1 MNVAL
6 YGGQDD
12 AAALGGVRF
21 FHELFE
27 MTDRGLHRFSGL
39 QNFRDD
45 ELVGIKEAANFSH
58 AGHERTVDD
67 VERRD
72 AFSALAVE
80 VGDEAVA
87 GAFDDVAG
95 EVLIEREVCGAGLV
109 FFLCGAEMLG
119 DGGDV
124 ELIDGGALF
133 FRLLAPI
140 GGNIA
145 EERGFRMVDREFRG
159 RMREEKIFGEAAL
172 VFGDRG
178 EAFEFFGVDD
188 GEIETGFGAV
198 IEEDGIYDF
207 ARARGQAEGD
217 VGNAEDGA
225 RVWKGALD
233 EADAFHGFDR
243 AADIVFVAR
252 GAGKDERI
260 ENDVFGREAVFF
272 GEQLVAALG
281 DSQLALAGKSL
292 GLELVFINAAAHD
305 GGAEIVSDG
314 NNFLELFLAI
324 FEVDGIDDG
333 FALAIRE
340 GPGDGAGVGG
350 VDHHRRFYFADEF
363 FVERRNVLL
372 LVALGAL
379 QADVDNVRATAYL
392 AAGNFAGF
400 FPLFFGDEIFE
411 EAGADDVGALAH
423 EQGARAVL
431 GFDGLD
437 AGIDGAVLFRGTM
450 ARLFAFGHL
459 RKGADVLL
467 GGAAA
472 AADEIEP
479 AVIDKF
485 LELGSERCWRLEVLA
500 FFVGQPGV
508 GIAGDTFAGELAE
521 RANVVGHE
529 FRAGGAVHAEGE
541 RLGEAQRSPH
551 GFDGLSGEH
560 GAHGL
565 DGDGDDE
572 GNGCADFAGEFLDG
586 QQSGFDVAGVLTGFD
601 EEDVDAALEQAFGL
615 DVVGFAKLLEGDTA
629 GDGDGLGGGA
639 HGTGD
644 KARLGGRGEFVG
656 GLASEFGGAAV
667 EEMRVGGEP
676 VLGENN
682 GGTAKA
688 VCFNDVGAGREIF
701 AVDVE
706 DDVWARA
713 HEIFVTAFERGAA
726 EILGGEIALLQHGT
740 HGAVEHKDALRQ
752 EVAKG
757 SSGFGQITHG

>member
-1 MNVAL
+1 M
-6 YGGQDD
+6 
-12 AAALGGVRF
+12 VRW
-21 FHELFE
+21 
-27 MTDRGLHRFSGL
+27 
-39 QNFRDD
+39 
-45 ELVGIKEAANFSH
+45 
-58 AGHERTVDD
+58 
-67 VERRD
+67 
-72 AFSALAVE
+72 
-80 VGDEAVA
+80 
-87 GAFDDVAG
+87 
-95 EVLIEREVCGAGLV
+95 
-109 FFLCGAEMLG
+109 
-119 DGGDV
+119 
-124 ELIDGGALF
+124 
-133 FRLLAPI
+133 
-140 GGNIA
+140 NI
-145 EERGFRMVDREFRG
+145 RG

-172 VFGDRG
+172 VFGNGG
-178 EAFEFFGVDD
+178 EALEFLGVDD
-188 GEIETGFGAV
+188 GEIEAGFSAV
-198 IEEDGIYDF
+198 IKENGIHDF
-207 ARARGQAEGD
+207 ARACGQAEGD

-281 DSQLALAGKSL
+281 DTQLALAGEGL
-292 GLELVFINAAAHD
+292 GLELVFINAAARD
-305 GGAEIVSDG
+305 GGAEIVGDR

-340 GPGDGAGVGG
+340 GLGDGTGVGG
-350 VDHHRRFYFADEF
+350 VDHHRSFYFADEF

-437 AGIDGAVLFRGTM
+437 AGIDGAVLLRGTM

-459 RKGADVLL
+459 CKGADVLL

-521 RANVVGHE
+521 RANVIGHE
-529 FRAGGAVHAEGE
+529 FRAGSAVHAEGE

-572 GNGCADFAGEFLDG
+572 GNGCADFAGKFLDG
-586 QQSGFDVAGVLTGFD
+586 QQSGFDV
-601 EEDVDAALEQAFGL
+601 
-615 DVVGFAKLLEGDTA
+615 VGFAELLEGDTA

-639 HGTGD
+639 HGAGD

-726 EILGGEIALLQHGT
+726 EILGGEIALLQHRT

-752 EVAKG
+752 EVAKD

>member
-1 MNVAL
+1 M
-6 YGGQDD
+6 
-12 AAALGGVRF
+12 VRW
-21 FHELFE
+21 
-27 MTDRGLHRFSGL
+27 
-39 QNFRDD
+39 
-45 ELVGIKEAANFSH
+45 
-58 AGHERTVDD
+58 
-67 VERRD
+67 
-72 AFSALAVE
+72 
-80 VGDEAVA
+80 
-87 GAFDDVAG
+87 
-95 EVLIEREVCGAGLV
+95 
-109 FFLCGAEMLG
+109 
-119 DGGDV
+119 
-124 ELIDGGALF
+124 
-133 FRLLAPI
+133 
-140 GGNIA
+140 NI
-145 EERGFRMVDREFRG
+145 RG
-159 RMREEKIFGEAAL
+159 RMREEEIFGEAAL
-172 VFGDRG
+172 VFGDRS

-188 GEIETGFGAV
+188 GEIEAGFGAV
-198 IEEDGIYDF
+198 IQEDGIHDF
-207 ARARGQAEGD
+207 ARACGQAEGD

-233 EADAFHGFDR
+233 EANAFYGFDG

-252 GAGKDERI
+252 GAGKDERV

-281 DSQLALAGKSL
+281 DNQLALAGEGL

-305 GGAEIVSDG
+305 GGAEIVGDR

-333 FALAIRE
+333 FALAISE
-340 GPGDGAGVGG
+340 GLGDGTGVCG

-379 QADVDNVRATAYL
+379 QADVDNVRATTYL

-400 FPLFFGDEIFE
+400 FPLFLGDEIFK

-485 LELGSERCWRLEVLA
+485 LELGSERCRRLEVLA

-521 RANVVGHE
+521 RANVIGHE
-529 FRAGGAVHAEGE
+529 FRAGSAVHAEGE
-541 RLGEAQRSPH
+541 RFGEAQRSPH

-565 DGDGDDE
+565 E
-572 GNGCADFAGEFLDG
+572 GNGCADFAGMFLDG
-586 QQSGFDVAGVLTGFD
+586 QQSGFDVARVLTGFD
-601 EEDVDAALEQAFGL
+601 EEEVDAALEQAFGL

-639 HGTGD
+639 HGAGD

-688 VCFNDVGAGREIF
+688 VCFNDVRAGREIF

-706 DDVWARA
+706 DDVWAGA
-713 HEIFVTAFERGAA
+713 HEIFVAAFERGAA
-726 EILGGEIALLQHGT
+726 EILGGEIALLQHRT